1 MPPFNRKLSPPE
13 TVRSLAIQVN
23 AFVDQLIIPN
33 ESLLAQEGDL
43 SLRLQSDLANKARL
57 VGLYGL
63 YYPLSQGGKISSL
76 EDYLVIAE
84 QEGRTEFAQTIFGS
98 HMALDA
104 HMFVTYGNDQICQ
117 QFLQPMIH
125 GNAIPSY
132 GITEPGQN
140 GPIPNLIKTSA
151 RLSNGKWHINGSK
164 WFVSNTDQATFMTIL
179 VRTAGEGV
187 PIDKAL
193 SMIIVPTN
201 APGFTIERQLTV
213 TGHSSNQGEIS
224 LNEVQVPEQNLL
236 GTCGSGIQL
245 VKNRLNLD
253 RLLRAINWIGLAQR
267 CLDLMVA
274 QTNSLSDAANR
285 LVSKQRIHRHI
296 LNAYQEI
303 LSARELIR
311 IAAKSIDAQN
321 PNTIAISVAKMAAS
335 RALCI
340 SSDSVMQLC
349 ATEGLNDTS
358 PLSRIN
364 RIARACRILDGNDE
378 ILMSSIE
385 CRTINVTYNEMPI
398 PLNN

>member
-1 MPPFNRKLSPPE
+1 MHPFNRKLSPPE
-13 TVRSLAIQVN
+13 IARSLAIQVN
-23 AFVDQLIIPN
+23 TFVDQLIIPN

-43 SLRLQSDLANKARL
+43 SLRLQSDLAKKARL

-63 YYPLSQGGKISSL
+63 YYPLSQGGKIASL

-84 QEGRTEFAQTIFGS
+84 QEGRTEFAQAIFGS

-104 HMFVTYGNDQICQ
+104 HMLVTYGNDQIYR
-117 QFLQPMIH
+117 QFLQPMINGH
-125 GNAIPSY
+125 AIPSY
-132 GITEPGQN
+132 GMTEPGQN
-140 GPIPNLIKTSA
+140 GSIPNFIKASA
-151 RLSNGKWHINGSK
+151 RLSNGKWHINGKK
-164 WFVSNTDQATFMTIL
+164 WFVSNTDRATFMTIL
-179 VRTAGEGV
+179 VRTAGESV

-201 APGFTIERQLTV
+201 APGLKIERQLTV
-213 TGHSSNQGEIS
+213 TRHSSSQGEIS

-236 GTCGSGIQL
+236 GTCGSGTQL

-253 RLLRAINWIGLAQR
+253 HLLRAMNWIGLAQR

-285 LVSKQRIHRHI
+285 LTSKQRIHRHI

-311 IAAKSIDAQN
+311 IAAKTIDAQN
-321 PNTIAISVAKMAAS
+321 PNTIATSVAKMAAS

-340 SSDSVMQLC
+340 SSDSIMQLYG
-349 ATEGLNDTS
+349 TEDLSDTS
-358 PLSRIN
+358 PLFRIN
-364 RIARACRILDGNDE
+364 RTARTCRILDDNDE

-385 CRTINVTYNEMPI
+385 RRTINVIYNEVPI